1 MAEAE
6 NNLLTI
12 LPLNNSSN
20 EEDDEG
26 NNPKGLSPSFQ
37 PLEIM
42 QPEEKENDDD
52 IDDIDDMP
60 ESFSRNIFDRIF
72 GKMRKGSLRGSI
84 FAMTSLSI
92 GTGCLSFTSKVIKF
106 GFVWFGVF
114 LLISAFAI
122 YWSLVG
128 MIRVSRKYGDLE
140 YSSSVKKI
148 LGRIPALIIDIMT
161 AFYSFGIII
170 TYEVIIFT
178 LIGRTIYEFFVDKT
192 KYITYNDFEV
202 NEWNT
207 AIYNIIVLLIISCS
221 LIPLCLAK
229 DIGKMKFFSLFG
241 IIALFYTIIVLI
253 IECPFF
259 FIHYLENI
267 YKSDD
272 KNTHANWFD
281 ITRSFNSNLD
291 FFTGFATVVFSF
303 ACHQGAFPVFRTLKK
318 NSPRRINK
326 VFRRSVILDLFIYFL
341 IYISSFLTSPL
352 ESEDLIIFRK
362 SIFKNDIFM
371 NIAKISIIF
380 ELFFLIPS
388 NFNSLRC
395 SLFHL
400 LFGNEDV
407 EKCRNIVLVLVTLSL
422 SSLIGALYKGIL
434 TYISL
439 LGGFC
444 CTTICFL
451 IPGSMIIKCEW
462 KIMVTYQKICTVL
475 AVIILCLFGFIGGI
489 ESIIQCFKG

>member
-1 MAEAE
+1 MSEEE
-6 NNLLTI
+6 ND
-12 LPLNNSSN
+12 LPTESPQINDDSDTNDDGHQTRRMSSS
-20 EEDDEG
+20 
-26 NNPKGLSPSFQ
+26 LQS
-37 PLEIM
+37 LEVM
-42 QPEEKENDDD
+42 QPEEKENPDED
-52 IDDIDDMP
+52 IP
-60 ESFSRNIFDRIF
+60 ESLTRNLFDRIC
-72 GKMRKGSLRGSI
+72 GKMRTGSLRGSI

-92 GTGCLSFTSKVIKF
+92 GTGCLSFTKKVIQF

-114 LLISAFAI
+114 LIISAFAI

-128 MIRVSRKYGDLE
+128 MIRVSRKHGDLE

-148 LGRIPALIIDIMT
+148 LGNIPALSVDIMT
-161 AFYSFGIII
+161 ALYSFGIII
-170 TYEVIIFT
+170 TYQVIIFT
-178 LIGRTIYEFFVDKT
+178 LVGRTVYEFFIDKDIYT
-192 KYITYNDFEV
+192 EYKAYEEY
-202 NEWNT
+202 EWNT
-207 AIYNIIVLLIISCS
+207 PIYNIIVLLVISLL

-253 IECPFF
+253 VQCPLFF
-259 FIHYLENI
+259 THYLNNV
-267 YKSDD
+267 YKSED
-272 KNTHANWFD
+272 KSTHANWFD
-281 ITRSFNSNLD
+281 ITRSFNSDLD
-291 FFTGFATVVFSF
+291 FFTGFATVIFSF

-318 NSPRRINK
+318 NNDRRIKK
-326 VFRRSVILDLFIYFL
+326 VFRRSIILDLCIYFL
-341 IYISSFLTSPL
+341 IYISSFLTTPL

-362 SIFKNDIFM
+362 SIFENDIFM

-400 LFGNEDV
+400 IFGNEDV
-407 EKCRNIVLVLVTLSL
+407 ETVRNIVLTLVTLCL
-422 SSLIGALYKGIL
+422 SSLIGACYKGIL

-451 IPGSMIIKCEW
+451 IPGSMIIKCECREM
-462 KIMVTYQKICTVL
+462 KTYQKVLNVL
-475 AVIILCLFGFIGGI
+475 AVIVLCLLGFIGGI
-489 ESIIQCFKG
+489 ESVIQCFKG

>member
-1 MAEAE
+1 MESE
-6 NNLLTI
+6 GNLLTV
-12 LPLNNSSN
+12 LPINN
-20 EEDDEG
+20 EIDEDDY
-26 NNPKGLSPSFQ
+26 KQRRMSSSLQS
-37 PLEIM
+37 LEIM
-42 QPEEKENDDD
+42 QPEEKEDEED
-52 IDDIDDMP
+52 IP
-60 ESFSRNIFDRIF
+60 ESLSRGIFDRIF
-72 GKMRKGSLRGSI
+72 GKMRAGSLRGSI

-92 GTGCLSFTSKVIKF
+92 GTGCLSFTKKVIQF

-114 LLISAFAI
+114 LIISAYAI

-128 MIRVSRKYGDLE
+128 MIRVSRKHGDLE

-148 LGRIPALIIDIMT
+148 LGKIPALVIDIMT
-161 AFYSFGIII
+161 MVYSFGIII

-178 LIGRTIYEFFVDKT
+178 LIGRTIYEFFIDHDEYKS
-192 KYITYNDFEV
+192 YSEYEA

-207 AIYNIIVLLIISCS
+207 LTYNIIVLLIISIL

-259 FIHYLENI
+259 FKHYINNV

-272 KNTHANWFD
+272 DSTHANWID
-281 ITRSFNSNLD
+281 ITRSFNSDLD
-291 FFTGFATVVFSF
+291 FFTGFATVIFSF

-318 NSPRRINK
+318 NNPRRINK
-326 VFRRSVILDLFIYFL
+326 VFQRSIILDLLIYFL
-341 IYISSFLTSPL
+341 IYISSFLTTPL
-352 ESEDLIIFRK
+352 KSEDLIIFRE
-362 SIFKNDIFM
+362 SIFENDIFM

-400 LFGNEDV
+400 IFGNEDV
-407 EKCRNIVLVLVTLSL
+407 ENVRNIVLTLVTLSL

-462 KIMVTYQKICTVL
+462 REMKTYEKVLNVL
-475 AVIILCLFGFIGGI
+475 AVVVLCFMGFIGGI

>member
-1 MAEAE
+1 MSEIE
-6 NNLLTI
+6 NNLLTV
-12 LPLNNSSN
+12 LPQNTDDNDNENENNGYQARRMSSS
-20 EEDDEG
+20 
-26 NNPKGLSPSFQ
+26 LQS
-37 PLEIM
+37 LEIM
-42 QPEEKENDDD
+42 QPEEKETDED
-52 IDDIDDMP
+52 IP
-60 ESFSRNIFDRIF
+60 ESLSRNLFDRIF
-72 GKMRKGSLRGSI
+72 GKMRTGSLRGSI

-92 GTGCLSFTSKVIKF
+92 GTGCLSFTKKVIQF
-106 GFVWFGVF
+106 GFFWFGVF
-114 LLISAFAI
+114 LIISAFAI

-128 MIRVSRKYGDLE
+128 LIRVSRKHGDLE

-148 LGRIPALIIDIMT
+148 LGKIPALIVDIMT

-178 LIGRTIYEFFVDKT
+178 LIGRTIYEFFVDKS
-192 KYITYNDFEV
+192 KYITYNDFEI

-207 AIYNIIVLLIISCS
+207 AKYNAIVLLIISCL

-253 IECPFF
+253 IQCPFF
-259 FIHYLENI
+259 FSHYLNNV

-272 KNTHANWFD
+272 KSTHANWFD
-281 ITRSFNSNLD
+281 ISKSFNSDLD
-291 FFTGFATVVFSF
+291 FFTGFATVIFSF

-318 NSPRRINK
+318 NNPRRINK
-326 VFRRSVILDLFIYFL
+326 VFQRSVILDLCIYFL
-341 IYISSFLTSPL
+341 IYISSFLTTPL
-352 ESEDLIIFRK
+352 KSEDLIIFRE
-362 SIFKNDIFM
+362 SIFENDIFM

-400 LFGNEDV
+400 IFGNEDV
-407 EKCRNIVLVLVTLSL
+407 EKTRNIVLTLITLCL

-462 KIMVTYQKICTVL
+462 KTMETYQKILHVL
-475 AVIILCLFGFIGGI
+475 AVIVLCLLGFIGGI
-489 ESIIQCFKG
+489 ESVIQCFKG